1 MREHGKKACL
11 LTNQGVY
18 FNVENDLEWRARIF
32 APVERGEGIL
42 AVTIRELSQKCG
54 LSVSTVSKALNG
66 YSDVSE
72 ETRVL
77 VQSMAQQTGYRPN
90 SLARALKTNRTFNL
104 GVLFVDDNQSG
115 LTHNYFATVLD
126 SFKVEAE
133 RRGYDI
139 TFINHNIG
147 KTNMTYLE
155 HCRYRNVDG
164 VCLACVD
171 FQASEVVE
179 LVNGDIPA
187 VTIDHLFNNRTCI
200 QSENRQGVQELVKY
214 VYGKG
219 HRDIAYVSGAK
230 SAVTDIRVTSFL
242 RTMSDLGLTV
252 PEGFLQHGVYQDPSA
267 TYQVVKRMLSAGRR
281 PSCILMPDDYAAL
294 GGIEAAEDLGFRI
307 PEDLSVAGFDGIR
320 LIQRLTPK
328 LTTIAQDTTR
338 IGQEAARQLVHLIER
353 PRTTYPEILSI
364 PTRLIPGETV
374 RDLNVPAR

>member
-1 MREHGKKACL
+1 M
-11 LTNQGVY
+11 
-18 FNVENDLEWRARIF
+18 
-32 APVERGEGIL
+32 

-72 ETRVL
+72 ETREL
-77 VQSMAQQTGYRPN
+77 VRTIAHEIGYRPN
-90 SLARALKTNRTFNL
+90 SLARALKTNKTYNL

-115 LTHNYFATVLD
+115 LTHNYFAAVLD

-164 VCLACVD
+164 ICLACVD
-171 FQASEVVE
+171 FQAPEVVE
-179 LVNGDIPA
+179 LVMSDLPA

-200 QSENRQGVQELVKY
+200 QSENRQGMQALVRY
-214 VYGKG
+214 VYEKG
-219 HRDIAYVSGAK
+219 HRGIAYVHGAK
-230 SAVTDIRVTSFL
+230 SAVTETRVTSFL
-242 RTMSDLGLTV
+242 RTMSDLSLDV
-252 PEGFLQHGVYQDPSA
+252 PSGFLQPSVYHDPAA
-267 TYQVVKRMLSAGRR
+267 TYQVVKRMLSAPRR

-294 GGIEAAEDLGFRI
+294 GGIEAAGEAGLRI
-307 PEDLSVAGFDGIR
+307 PEDLSIAGFDGIK
-320 LIQRLTPK
+320 LIQRLTPR

-353 PRTTYPEILSI
+353 PRTTYPEIISI
-364 PTRLIPGETV
+364 PTRLLPGDTV
-374 RDLNVPAR
+374 RGLGAPAAL

>member
-1 MREHGKKACL
+1 M
-11 LTNQGVY
+11 
-18 FNVENDLEWRARIF
+18 
-32 APVERGEGIL
+32 

-72 ETRVL
+72 ETREL
-77 VQSMAQQTGYRPN
+77 VRSLAQQIGYRPN
-90 SLARALKTNRTFNL
+90 SLARALKTNRTYNL

-115 LTHNYFATVLD
+115 LTHNYFAAVLD

-171 FQASEVVE
+171 FQAPEVIE
-179 LVNGDIPA
+179 LVSGDIPA

-200 QSENRQGVQELVKY
+200 QSENRQGIQELVRY

-219 HRDIAYVSGAK
+219 HRSIAYACGNK
-230 SAVTDIRVTSFL
+230 SAVTEIRVTSFL
-242 RTMSDLGLTV
+242 RAMSDLGLDV
-252 PEGFLQHGVYQDPSA
+252 PDGFLQLGMYHDPAS
-267 TYQVVKRMLSAGRR
+267 TYQVVKRMLSATRR

-294 GGIEAAEDLGFRI
+294 GGMEAAGEAGLRI
-307 PEDLSVAGFDGIR
+307 PEDLSIAGFDGIK

-328 LTTIAQDTTR
+328 LTTIAQDTGR

-353 PRTTYPEILSI
+353 PRTTYPEIIAI

-374 RDLNVPAR
+374 RDLNAPGR

>member
-1 MREHGKKACL
+1 M
-11 LTNQGVY
+11 
-18 FNVENDLEWRARIF
+18 
-32 APVERGEGIL
+32 
-42 AVTIRELSQKCG
+42 AVTIRELSLKCG

-72 ETRVL
+72 ETREMVRS
-77 VQSMAQQTGYRPN
+77 VAREIGYRPN
-90 SLARALKTNRTFNL
+90 SLARALKTNRTYNL

-115 LTHNYFATVLD
+115 LTHNYFASVLE

-147 KTNMTYLE
+147 KNNMTYLE

-171 FQASEVVE
+171 FKAQEVVE
-179 LVNGDIPA
+179 LVSSDIPT

-200 QSENRQGVQELVKY
+200 QSENRQGMQELVRY
-214 VYGKG
+214 VHGKG
-219 HRDIAYVSGAK
+219 HRSIAYVYGNK
-230 SAVTDIRVTSFL
+230 SAVTEIRVTSFL
-242 RTMSDLGLTV
+242 RTMADLGLSV
-252 PEGFLQHGVYQDPSA
+252 PDGFLQQAMYHDPA
-267 TYQVVKRMLSAGRR
+267 QTYQVVKRLLSEPRR

-294 GGIEAAEDLGFRI
+294 GGIEAAGEAGLRI

-320 LIQRLTPK
+320 MIQLLKPR
-328 LTTIAQDTTR
+328 LTTIAQDTAR

-353 PRTTYPEILSI
+353 PRTTYPEIVPI

-374 RDLNVPAR
+374 SNLAH